1 KADALLPS
9 AGDAGANAGTVVK
22 AVLEHPEKTKGK
34 IVPVGAE
41 HIPVTTALEAW
52 EKVTGKSAIYG
63 EVSDAHFEKTFEPRR
78 TEMVNQLRFSEQFPR
93 WNALFPERTAT
104 IDQIIGNEGGLGSI
118 KKRAGLEQLI
128 SGYEWKQGSI

>member
-1 KADALLPS
+1 ML
-9 AGDAGANAGTVVK
+9 

-34 IVPVGAE
+34 IVPVGAG
-41 HIPVTTALEAW
+41 HIRVTTALEAW

-63 EVSDAHFEKTFEPRR
+63 EVSDAHFEKTFGPWR